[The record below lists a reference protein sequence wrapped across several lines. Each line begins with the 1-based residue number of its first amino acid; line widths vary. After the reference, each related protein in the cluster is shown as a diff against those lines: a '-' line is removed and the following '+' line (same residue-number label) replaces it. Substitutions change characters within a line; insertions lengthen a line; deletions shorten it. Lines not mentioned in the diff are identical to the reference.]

1 MRPVE
6 PEMLLLGVVL
16 LIAIV
21 SRTFLPRTR
30 VRDLRI
36 EGRIRVCVSCGAG
49 KKDIADLVTR
59 YLSASCKRYD
69 VVFGVIVECTRTG
82 DVESTRGLAPEHKDR
97 LQVHHTTPVRAE
109 DHRKRHRK
117 LFRTFVNGLEDL
129 VVFADP
135 RVAPEYAWDEHLML
149 ACGREDDPV
158 TVTAPLCGHAAG
170 FPTLRER
177 SNGDVVRDEARA
189 FANEGTAFV
198 PSVCPCYEF
207 VAFRPRHFLWDAE
220 TRVLLPAF
228 PLIRP
233 VAPHVEEDVLDAN
246 LQRLRE
252 KLTHSEK
259 LGITSEPSGSELYY
273 KYGSATAARLAVKL
287 DRKGRAEGGGSPPA

>member
-1 MRPVE
+1 MRQVE
-6 PEMLLLGVVL
+6 PELLLLVVVL
-16 LIAIV
+16 LVAVV
-21 SRTFLPRTR
+21 SRIFLPKTR

-49 KKDIADLVTR
+49 REDLADLVTR
-59 YLSASCKRYD
+59 YLSTSCKRYD
-69 VVFGVIVECTRTG
+69 VVFGVIVECTRTA
-82 DVESTRGLAPEHKDR
+82 DVDSARVHALEHKDR
-97 LQVHHTTPVRAE
+97 LHVHHTTLGKAE
-109 DHRKRHRK
+109 EHRKRHRK
-117 LFRTFVNGLEDL
+117 LYRKFVNGLEDL

-135 RVAPEYAWDEHLML
+135 RVVPEYAWDERLML
-149 ACGREDDPV
+149 AFGSENDPV

-189 FANEGTAFV
+189 FANEGVAFV

-228 PLIRP
+228 PLLRP
-233 VAPHVEEDVLDAN
+233 VSSQVEENVLDAN
-246 LQRLRE
+246 LQRQRD
-252 KLTHSEK
+252 KLTNSEK
-259 LGITSEPSGSELYY
+259 LGITLTPSGSELYY
-273 KYGSATAARLAVKL
+273 KYGSATAAKLAVKL
-287 DRKGRAEGGGSPPA
+287 DRKSQAERQE